1 MFRGFTCHSSLHF
14 ATLRDETNPK
24 MNQKPPSPIVLAR
37 KKREAAALKA
47 NLKRRKEQ
55 GKASAAQAQT
65 KQGQ

>member
-1 MFRGFTCHSSLHF
+1 MFRGPTCHSSLRF
-14 ATLRDETNPK
+14 ATLRDETTPK

-55 GKASAAQAQT
+55 AKSSAAPAKP
-65 KQGQ
+65 KQE